1 MTKALLT
8 LLVAPAAVLS
18 FTATPPPL
26 YRTPAPLRP
35 ALHPRSTGH
44 VYGPAMMALPGREA
58 ADAASPGKIRRVINF
73 FKSPFTRNKET
84 GALET
89 PQVVDVEARAQVRV
103 HVVVVARAVA
113 ASLNCPR
120 PRGWEARE
128 ARKGTRGRARPGRGP
143 KPKLTTPRHAPA
155 TFCSPPTAPTAT
167 FP

>member
-44 VYGPAMMALPGREA
+44 VYQPALMALPGREA
-58 ADAASPGKIRRVINF
+58 ADAAAQSPGKIRRVINF

-89 PQVVDVEARAQVRV
+89 PQVVDVEARAQVCT
-103 HVVVVARAVA
+103 
-113 ASLNCPR
+113 L
-120 PRGWEARE
+120 
-128 ARKGTRGRARPGRGP
+128 
-143 KPKLTTPRHAPA
+143 
-155 TFCSPPTAPTAT
+155 
-167 FP
+167 